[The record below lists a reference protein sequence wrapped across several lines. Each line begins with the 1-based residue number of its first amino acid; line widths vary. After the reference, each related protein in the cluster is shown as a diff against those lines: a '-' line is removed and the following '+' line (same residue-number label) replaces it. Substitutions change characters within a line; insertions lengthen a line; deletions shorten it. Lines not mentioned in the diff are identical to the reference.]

1 MAGTTIGIID
11 FSSQMTVY
19 APPGYAPFEQKC
31 AVKSPHLTVNPLFWR
46 LFPTGVRGLT
56 SGSTEE
62 IAQSKNRN
70 QAVEQARGSPGDAW
84 AM

>member
-31 AVKSPHLTVNPLFWR
+31 AVKSPHLTVNPFFVLASLSDR
-46 LFPTGVRGLT
+46 GQGVNFGV
-56 SGSTEE
+56 
-62 IAQSKNRN
+62 N
-70 QAVEQARGSPGDAW
+70 
-84 AM
+84 